1 MDGSAPRPAR
11 PQAVSGFPSPADG
24 AAEASL
30 DVRALLVR
38 RPAAT
43 FFLRMGSDRQ
53 RAAGIFPGDILVVD
67 RSLAPAPG
75 RLVIVATGG
84 ELRVTRWQPSRA
96 ASADD
101 ASDEAGR
108 DSAVLWGAVTYV
120 IHQADA
126 LPDGSADGYP
136 PLGDALDVG

>member
-1 MDGSAPRPAR
+1 MDGRAPRPAR
-11 PQAVSGFPSPADG
+11 PRDVSGFPSPAEG

-30 DVRALLVR
+30 DVRGLLVR

-67 RSLAPAPG
+67 RSLTPAAG
-75 RLVIVATGG
+75 QLVIVASRG

-96 ASADD
+96 APADD
-101 ASDEAGR
+101 ASEGAETEEA
-108 DSAVLWGAVTYV
+108 ALWGAVTYV

-126 LPDGSADGYP
+126 LPDDSADGYP
-136 PLGDALDVG
+136 PLGDALDVE